1 METAE
6 KVKPILVVEDEVPMM
21 KSVQDCLSEDG
32 LAELDSWDA
41 EGRVIV
47 EQIISRS
54 PDRFPYYFKE
64 KTSLFGIAFLA

>member
-1 METAE
+1 MKVAE
-6 KVKPILVVEDEVPMM
+6 RVEPIPVVEDEVPMM
-21 KSVQDCLSEDG
+21 KSLQDCLNEDG
-32 LAELDSWDA
+32 LAELDSWDT

-64 KTSLFGIAFLA
+64 KPAYFG